1 MDLQE
6 LLNQIRDYYINH
18 FREVIKEKR
27 RVPNT
32 KLILEPALRQPGGK
46 VAREGQLNLPVR
58 TDLVIRSTT
67 VKDSVAVETEK
78 SLDFDPV
85 MVDWTPTLKV
95 HVGPF
100 RWEECR
106 VQADGLPSRVDWLPL
121 NDWYEKWFDEFDL
134 KAPLK
139 KDLQEVV
146 HRMAD
151 PQAKDGATLLT
162 VDLGT
167 APIVAFEEF
176 LDRLEQLGA
185 TSIEVGALEKVPA
198 GAPAA

>member
-1 MDLQE
+1 MDLQV
-6 LLNQIRDYYINH
+6 LLNQIRDFYINH

-32 KLILEPALRQPGGK
+32 KLILEPALRQPDGK
-46 VAREGQLNLPVR
+46 VARQGQLNLPIR
-58 TDLVIRSTT
+58 TDVVIRSSSA
-67 VKDSVAVETEK
+67 KDSVAVETDK

-100 RWEECR
+100 RWEDCR
-106 VQADGLPSRVDWLPL
+106 IQVDGLAGRADWLPL
-121 NDWYEKWFDEFDL
+121 NDWYEKWFDEFDM

-146 HRMAD
+146 HRLAE

-162 VDLGT
+162 VDFGT

-176 LDRLEQLGA
+176 LDKLEQLGA
-185 TSIEVGALEKVPA
+185 TGIEVGEVHAA
-198 GAPAA
+198 TPAA